1 MNKRTT
7 PKRVVERANIVLCS
21 AEGRSGSAICREVG
35 VSRPTVT
42 QWLDR
47 YEAGGVEELL
57 EDRPRS
63 GRPRKITPD
72 DEAEIVRK
80 TLEEKP
86 ADATHWSCRLMA
98 KEVGVHPTT
107 ISRIWR
113 AHGLQPHRIE
123 YFKLSTD
130 PHFVEKLRDVV
141 GLYVD
146 PPERA
151 VVFAFDEKS
160 QIQALDRTQP
170 GLPLKK
176 GRAGTMTHDYKR
188 HGTTTLFAALDVATG
203 EVVHECLPRH
213 RHQEFLRFLR
223 KIERSV
229 ASELDIHVI
238 LDNYATHKHP
248 AVRAWLDKHPRVH
261 FHFIPTSSSW
271 LNLVERFFSELTTR
285 QLKRLAVTS
294 VDQLIEAIN
303 HYIDRRNDNPTP
315 FVWTRLCTIHHRQGQ
330 QSERDFGYTALGLQA
345 SLELDGRDGRTPST
359 RGYHLT
365 GGASYYPSAIDLE
378 SSFAEVHGE
387 LATFLSP
394 GAGNPT
400 LALRVGG
407 KHVWGTFPYF
417 EAAFIGGSDN
427 VRGLREQRFAGDA
440 SVYGSAEL
448 RVFVTHF
455 FLLFP
460 ADFGVLG
467 LSDVGRVYS
476 EGQTSDEW
484 HTSLGAGIWL
494 ATVTRSGAVHL
505 SIAESEGRTAL
516 YVGLGFAF

>member
-1 MNKRTT
+1 
-7 PKRVVERANIVLCS
+7 
-21 AEGRSGSAICREVG
+21 
-35 VSRPTVT
+35 
-42 QWLDR
+42 
-47 YEAGGVEELL
+47 
-57 EDRPRS
+57 
-63 GRPRKITPD
+63 
-72 DEAEIVRK
+72 
-80 TLEEKP
+80 
-86 ADATHWSCRLMA
+86 MA

-107 ISRIWR
+107 ISR

-261 FHFIPTSSSW
+261 FHLDDLPSLTCYQ
-271 LNLVERFFSELTTR
+271 SETG
-285 QLKRLAVTS
+285 AVWFT
-294 VDQLIEAIN
+294 VTE
-303 HYIDRRNDNPTP
+303 
-315 FVWTRLCTIHHRQGQ
+315 VLCTLA
-330 QSERDFGYTALGLQA
+330 E
-345 SLELDGRDGRTPST
+345 TPEDNLAIFLANGT
-359 RGYHLT
+359 PGW
-365 GGASYYPSAIDLE
+365 SYY
-378 SSFAEVHGE
+378 FV
-387 LATFLSP
+387 
-394 GAGNPT
+394 
-400 LALRVGG
+400 V
-407 KHVWGTFPYF
+407 
-417 EAAFIGGSDN
+417 
-427 VRGLREQRFAGDA
+427 
-440 SVYGSAEL
+440 
-448 RVFVTHF
+448 VF
-455 FLLFP
+455 
-460 ADFGVLG
+460 
-467 LSDVGRVYS
+467 
-476 EGQTSDEW
+476 
-484 HTSLGAGIWL
+484 
-494 ATVTRSGAVHL
+494 
-505 SIAESEGRTAL
+505 
-516 YVGLGFAF
+516 

>member
-7 PKRVVERANIVLCS
+7 PQRVVERANIVLCS

-315 FVWTRLCTIHHRQGQ
+315 FVWTASA
-330 QSERDFGYTALGLQA
+330 QSIIAKVSKAKETLLHSTRSFPTSVIAGMAAVAFYTA
-345 SLELDGRDGRTPST
+345 P
-359 RGYHLT
+359 Y
-365 GGASYYPSAIDLE
+365 
-378 SSFAEVHGE
+378 EVVSRV
-387 LATFLSP
+387 LILP
-394 GAGNPT
+394 AGM
-400 LALRVGG
+400 
-407 KHVWGTFPYF
+407 
-417 EAAFIGGSDN
+417 AAM
-427 VRGLREQRFAGDA
+427 
-440 SVYGSAEL
+440 
-448 RVFVTHF
+448 
-455 FLLFP
+455 LFP
-460 ADFGVLG
+460 AFSVLG
-467 LSDVGRVYS
+467 SAAEPTQG
-476 EGQTSDEW
+476 
-484 HTSLGAGIWL
+484 SLLL
-494 ATVTRSGAVHL
+494 ARATRYMLMLVA
-505 SIAESEGRTAL
+505 APTAL
-516 YVGLGFAF
+516 IILFARDLLAVWLGPVYAAEGALALQILAVGVFVNSFAQLLLPPA

>member
-7 PKRVVERANIVLCS
+7 PQRVVERANIVLCS

-160 QIQALDRTQP
+160 QIQALDRSP
-170 GLPLKK
+170 DRPRSPLRS
-176 GRAGTMTHDYKR
+176 G
-188 HGTTTLFAALDVATG
+188 G
-203 EVVHECLPRH
+203 E
-213 RHQEFLRFLR
+213 
-223 KIERSV
+223 
-229 ASELDIHVI
+229 
-238 LDNYATHKHP
+238 
-248 AVRAWLDKHPRVH
+248 PRVETCPSPWPGRRRSRLMKQAL
-261 FHFIPTSSSW
+261 PT
-271 LNLVERFFSELTTR
+271 N
-285 QLKRLAVTS
+285 
-294 VDQLIEAIN
+294 
-303 HYIDRRNDNPTP
+303 
-315 FVWTRLCTIHHRQGQ
+315 
-330 QSERDFGYTALGLQA
+330 
-345 SLELDGRDGRTPST
+345 RTC
-359 RGYHLT
+359 
-365 GGASYYPSAIDLE
+365 
-378 SSFAEVHGE
+378 
-387 LATFLSP
+387 
-394 GAGNPT
+394 
-400 LALRVGG
+400 
-407 KHVWGTFPYF
+407 
-417 EAAFIGGSDN
+417 
-427 VRGLREQRFAGDA
+427 
-440 SVYGSAEL
+440 
-448 RVFVTHF
+448 
-455 FLLFP
+455 
-460 ADFGVLG
+460 
-467 LSDVGRVYS
+467 
-476 EGQTSDEW
+476 
-484 HTSLGAGIWL
+484 
-494 ATVTRSGAVHL
+494 
-505 SIAESEGRTAL
+505 GRTAGPHQPAGPWRGL
-516 YVGLGFAF
+516 PQVGCSMSPSSSSVHCRRP

>member
-7 PKRVVERANIVLCS
+7 PQRVVERANIVLCS

-141 GLYVD
+141 GLY
-146 PPERA
+146 
-151 VVFAFDEKS
+151 
-160 QIQALDRTQP
+160 
-170 GLPLKK
+170 
-176 GRAGTMTHDYKR
+176 
-188 HGTTTLFAALDVATG
+188 
-203 EVVHECLPRH
+203 
-213 RHQEFLRFLR
+213 
-223 KIERSV
+223 
-229 ASELDIHVI
+229 
-238 LDNYATHKHP
+238 
-248 AVRAWLDKHPRVH
+248 
-261 FHFIPTSSSW
+261 
-271 LNLVERFFSELTTR
+271 SELTTR

-315 FVWTRLCTIHHRQGQ
+315 FVWTASA
-330 QSERDFGYTALGLQA
+330 QSIIAKVSKAKET
-345 SLELDGRDGRTPST
+345 
-359 RGYHLT
+359 
-365 GGASYYPSAIDLE
+365 
-378 SSFAEVHGE
+378 
-387 LATFLSP
+387 LATQ
-394 GAGNPT
+394 
-400 LALRVGG
+400 
-407 KHVWGTFPYF
+407 H
-417 EAAFIGGSDN
+417 
-427 VRGLREQRFAGDA
+427 
-440 SVYGSAEL
+440 
-448 RVFVTHF
+448 
-455 FLLFP
+455 
-460 ADFGVLG
+460 
-467 LSDVGRVYS
+467 
-476 EGQTSDEW
+476 
-484 HTSLGAGIWL
+484 
-494 ATVTRSGAVHL
+494 
-505 SIAESEGRTAL
+505 
-516 YVGLGFAF
+516 